1 MDNFMCPNIT
11 TRGGDL
17 VCVGANEP
25 EEIVHHVNDRKS
37 AKKK

>member
-1 MDNFMCPNIT
+1 MCPNMT
-11 TRGGDL
+11 TFGGDL

-25 EEIVHHVNDRKS
+25 EEIVDQDDQKS